1 MLLAILV
8 RKKPNTLIRGDR
20 GDSVCSLFPPSLHT
34 SLSAPHLLYP
44 WEKWKTRYYCNYRK
58 NKKQKELPAW
68 RLGDGRR
75 PREALFGGGKKNFY
89 FFFPLDFILFY
100 FSFRLEKEPFCSHAV
115 TVKIRFKSQA
125 SPWLFPF
132 FQNFCQLAIYLMKSC
147 DSV

>member
-1 MLLAILV
+1 M
-8 RKKPNTLIRGDR
+8 
-20 GDSVCSLFPPSLHT
+20 
-34 SLSAPHLLYP
+34 
-44 WEKWKTRYYCNYRK
+44 
-58 NKKQKELPAW
+58 LPAW
-68 RLGDGRR
+68 RLGEGRL
-75 PREALFGGGKKNFY
+75 EGGPLWGKKKTY
-89 FFFPLDFILFY
+89 FFFLLDFILFY